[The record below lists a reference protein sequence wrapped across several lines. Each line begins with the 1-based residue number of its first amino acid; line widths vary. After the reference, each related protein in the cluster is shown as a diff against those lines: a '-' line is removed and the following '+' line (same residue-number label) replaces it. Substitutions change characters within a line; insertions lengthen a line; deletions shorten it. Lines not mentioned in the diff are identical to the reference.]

1 MLNIFGA
8 GGGTFELLES
18 KNFFDFPLAF
28 KKITCIEDSPE
39 RDFFNEDIPIISLED
54 FKNCE
59 IDPLFDFFFISAAD
73 VFFKE
78 RIDRMYPGL
87 KWLSFV
93 HRNCDC
99 LLESPG
105 VGNWVGYGVH
115 ICSNVKLGRHIRFNF
130 GCVVPH
136 NCEVGDYSFIGINA
150 TVCGQTKIGKG
161 VFVGSGATIIN
172 KDITV
177 GDFSVIGAGSVVTKD
192 VEPYSIVMGVPARK
206 TGEVTR
212 EVTISNKQ
220 MELI

>member
-18 KNFFDFPLAF
+18 GNFFDFPLAF

-39 RDFFNEDIPIISLED
+39 RDFFNEDIPIVSLED
-54 FKNCE
+54 FERCE
-59 IDPLFDFFFISAAD
+59 IDPLFDFFFISATD

-78 RIDRMYPGL
+78 RIDRLYPDV

-93 HRNCDC
+93 HRNSDC

-105 VGNWVGYGVH
+105 VGNWYGYGSH
-115 ICSNVKLGRHIRFNF
+115 IPSDLKAGRHVRINYNAVLGH
-130 GCVVPH
+130 GCEIG
-136 NCEVGDYSFIGINA
+136 NYSFVGINA
-150 TVCGQTKIGKG
+150 SICATTKIGKG
-161 VFVGSGATIIN
+161 VFIGSGATIIN
-172 KDITV
+172 KDIAV

-192 VEPYSIVMGVPARK
+192 VKPYSIVMGVPARK
-206 TGEVTR
+206 TGEVIR
-212 EVTISNKQ
+212 EAAISNRQ